1 MSEKTISKLLK
12 FAILLMGAMCFCIHC
27 CVSLIALVSETP
39 EVHAVRI
46 PWLIFI
52 WLTAVPM
59 IPALIYS
66 WKTASNI
73 GKSILFQMDNAKNLH
88 IIAASALADAI
99 IVFGGGILFL
109 FLSFSHPSLL
119 LVKIAVAAMGF
130 AIFAAAEGL
139 SQLIKRAANLQEDA
153 DLTI

>member
-12 FAILLMGAMCFCIHC
+12 SAIFLMAAMCFCIHC
-27 CVSLIALVSETP
+27 CVSLIALVSEVP
-39 EVHAVRI
+39 EVHAARI

-52 WLTAVPM
+52 WMTAIPM
-59 IPALIYS
+59 IPALVYS

-73 GKSILFQMDNAKNLH
+73 GKSILFQTDNAKNLH
-88 IIAASALADAI
+88 IIALSALADTV
-99 IVFGGGILFL
+99 IVFVGGILL
-109 FLSFSHPSLL
+109 LLLNFSHPGLMLL
-119 LVKIAVAAMGF
+119 KIAIAAMGF